1 MENSEVMEPTE
12 NKTRGWL
19 LTAFLILML
28 IANPFTAYSYFSNP
42 EAIIQVYPAI
52 SHGLLNFMGLLAII
66 NIVLAV
72 AIWSWK
78 KVGVYGFYLSMV
90 VAFCINMYVGIPL
103 AGSLMGLIGAVIIF
117 FTTKSRWD
125 NFS

>member
-1 MENSEVMEPTE
+1 MENSEAMEQTE

-19 LTAFLILML
+19 LTTFLILML
-28 IANPFTAYSYFSNP
+28 IANPFTAFSYFTNP

-52 SHGLLNFMGLLAII
+52 TYGLLNFMGLLAII

-78 KVGVYGFYLSMV
+78 KVGVFGFYLSMA